1 MISFAKHV
9 KDPQL
14 AGRGLLSAENLANS
28 LAVFSNFPWLR
39 VVFIIAVEEAG
50 VASHGVQS

>member
-14 AGRGLLSAENLANS
+14 AGRGLLSAEN
-28 LAVFSNFPWLR
+28 
-39 VVFIIAVEEAG
+39 AG
-50 VASHGVQS
+50 EFAGRIQ